1 MDHDRPVDPGAE
13 ITPAFL
19 TWARVRPLLTDAR
32 APVRQFGLEL
42 ARWELARWSPP
53 LGDLLAVVE
62 STYPEVRE
70 FVGKALTADDTPD
83 ARRFRV
89 DPARLTADAVYA
101 FCESLQP
108 FARGLGMDLIRRNP
122 RLAIPEELFRL
133 SESPDRHVVAFV
145 VRTIWHLYRDRGI
158 TDGWKPAPRPEPK
171 TSGPKPTTA
180 KKEIEPPEGP
190 GAPARPAGL
199 PAPGEA
205 LRDFMRRMLFTVP
218 PTKPSA
224 EAKQAAE
231 GAQVAAAQD
240 VPKTRKLR
248 PMPARKAKRALVEAM
263 RDLAEADRGFAALA
277 GPVVVEFMGS
287 RGASER
293 AACMVALARISAAHP
308 DLKLSTEAA

>member
-1 MDHDRPVDPGAE
+1 MSCV
-13 ITPAFL
+13 
-19 TWARVRPLLTDAR
+19 
-32 APVRQFGLEL
+32 
-42 ARWELARWSPP
+42 PP
-53 LGDLLAVVE
+53 QE
-62 STYPEVRE
+62 S
-70 FVGKALTADDTPD
+70 
-83 ARRFRV
+83 
-89 DPARLTADAVYA
+89 
-101 FCESLQP
+101 SL
-108 FARGLGMDLIRRNP
+108 
-122 RLAIPEELFRL
+122 
-133 SESPDRHVVAFV
+133 HH
-145 VRTIWHLYRDRGI
+145 T
-158 TDGWKPAPRPEPK
+158 
-171 TSGPKPTTA
+171 TS
-180 KKEIEPPEGP
+180 
-190 GAPARPAGL
+190 
-199 PAPGEA
+199 
-205 LRDFMRRMLFTVP
+205 FTVP